1 MIDLKEIKNNILK
14 KENCYLL
21 AIILLIFGL
30 DRYSKIEIINNF
42 SDTSVYLNDFL
53 NFDLIWNTGIGFG
66 LLKSNTALFYNLI
79 STLIGLVVII
89 LFFLALR
96 SKSFDKIIY
105 SIIIGGALGNFYD
118 RVFYNA
124 VPDFIDIHYR
134 NFHWFTFNIAD
145 IFITLGIIALIIYDF
160 FKINKNY
167 EKN

>member
-14 KENCYLL
+14 KENCYFL

-79 STLIGLVVII
+79 STLIGLVVLI

-145 IFITLGIIALIIYDF
+145 IFITVGIIALIIYDF

>member
-145 IFITLGIIALIIYDF
+145 IFITVGIVALIIYDF

>member
-1 MIDLKEIKNNILK
+1 LIDIKEIKNNILK

-79 STLIGLVVII
+79 SILIGLVVII

-145 IFITLGIIALIIYDF
+145 IFITVGIIALIIYDF

>member
-1 MIDLKEIKNNILK
+1 MIDLKEIKNKILQ
-14 KENCYLL
+14 KENFYFL
-21 AIILLIFGL
+21 AIILFIFGI

-66 LLKSNTALFYNLI
+66 LLKSNTAIFYNLI
-79 STLIGLVVII
+79 STLIGLVVLI
-89 LFFLALR
+89 LFVLALR

-145 IFITLGIIALIIYDF
+145 IFITIGIILYLLIALL
-160 FKINKNY
+160 KK
-167 EKN
+167 E

>member
-1 MIDLKEIKNNILK
+1 MIDIKEIKNNILK

>member
-1 MIDLKEIKNNILK
+1 MIDIKEIKNNILK
-14 KENCYLL
+14 KENGYLL

-79 STLIGLVVII
+79 SILIGLVVII

-145 IFITLGIIALIIYDF
+145 IFITVGIIAYIIKGF
-160 FKINKNY
+160 F
-167 EKN
+167 EKKHT

>member
-1 MIDLKEIKNNILK
+1 MIDLEEIKNKIIK
-14 KENCYLL
+14 RENFYLL
-21 AIILLIFGL
+21 AIVFFIFGI

-79 STLIGLVVII
+79 STLIGLVVLI

-145 IFITLGIIALIIYDF
+145 IFITVGIIALIIYDF
-160 FKINKNY
+160 FKTNKNY